1 MCFKILHSKM
11 KSSLNG
17 PRRSAAAFTL
27 IELLTVIAI
36 IGILAAILIPTVGAV
51 REKAKS
57 TKCVSNLRQWGT
69 AVISYA
75 NDSRGNYAIQERY
88 KTNDGSEGNWYWY
101 QFLRPMVYGK
111 YLGAV
116 ENGMGMCPS
125 QETRPGASSID
136 SAGYML
142 ARPSVEIGGA
152 PINSMVIPLFK
163 VRTPSRFVLMTER
176 AYTADLSPVTGSDFE
191 SPQLS
196 NSNARNNAQGF
207 IRHSGKM
214 NTLWA
219 DGHVSKTVYSGDLA
233 SGWNER
239 SDGVNYNFR
248 RWLALNN

>member
-1 MCFKILHSKM
+1 M
-11 KSSLNG
+11 KSSTNG

-57 TKCVSNLRQWGT
+57 AKCVSNLRQWGT

-88 KTNDGSEGNWYWY
+88 KTAGDDGRDGNWYWY
-101 QFLRPMVYGK
+101 QFLNPMVYGK
-111 YLGAV
+111 YLGSV
-116 ENGMGMCPS
+116 QNGMGMCPS
-125 QETRPGASSID
+125 QETKPGASSID

-142 ARPSVEIGGA
+142 ARPSMDIGGA
-152 PINSMVIPLFK
+152 PINTMTIPFFK
-163 VRTPSRFVLMTER
+163 IRNPSKFVLMTER
-176 AYTADLSPVTGSDFE
+176 AYTAELSPVTGSDFE

-196 NSNARNNAQGF
+196 NQNARANSQGF
-207 IRHSGKM
+207 TRHSGKM

-219 DGHVSKTVYSGDLA
+219 DGHVSKTSYAGEAAYS
-233 SGWNER
+233 WNER
-239 SDGVNYNFR
+239 SDGTNYNFR

>member
-1 MCFKILHSKM
+1 M
-11 KSSLNG
+11 KSSTNG

-57 TKCVSNLRQWGT
+57 AKCVSNLRQWGT

-88 KTNDGSEGNWYWY
+88 KTNEGTEGNWYWY

-125 QETRPGASSID
+125 QETKPGASSID

-142 ARPSVEIGGA
+142 ARPSLDIGTA
-152 PINSMVIPLFK
+152 PLNTMTIPLFK
-163 VRTPSRFVLMTER
+163 IRNPSKFVLMTER
-176 AYTADLSPVTGSDFE
+176 AYKADLSPVTGSTFE

-196 NSNARNNAQGF
+196 NAPESARENAKGF
-207 IRHSGKM
+207 TRHSGKL

-219 DGHVSKTVYSGDLA
+219 DGHVSKTSYVGDGA
-233 SGWNER
+233 NSWNEK
-239 SDGVNYNFR
+239 SDGTNINYR